1 MTEDGSDPFK
11 LGALDP
17 MLADETGS
25 ECDGTDEYPPG
36 PVSALWP
43 STSNHCGVQEYV
55 PDSAI
60 DPSLLQYD
68 GQALHSP
75 VTQAEVSTSAE
86 INLYSLNKT

>member
-1 MTEDGSDPFK
+1 MAEDGSDPFK

-25 ECDGTDEYPPG
+25 ECGGADEYSTV
-36 PVSALWP
+36 PVTGLWP
-43 STSNHCGVQEYV
+43 STSNPCGVQEYV

-60 DPSLLQYD
+60 DPSLLRYD
-68 GQALHSP
+68 SQALHSL

-86 INLYSLNKT
+86 TDLYSLNKT